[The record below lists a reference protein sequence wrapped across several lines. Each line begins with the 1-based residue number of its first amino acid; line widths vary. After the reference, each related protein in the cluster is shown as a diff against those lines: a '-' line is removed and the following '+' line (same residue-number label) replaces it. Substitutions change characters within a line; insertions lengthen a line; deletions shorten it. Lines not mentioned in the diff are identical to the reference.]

1 MFIKS
6 IVLVTLAILIR
17 GTLPRYRIDQLVSL
31 HWKLF
36 IFINIF
42 FCSQLVLLNILLGLH
57 SSVVERQTENLKV
70 RSSIL
75 FVSIMLIKPNKYLLF
90 PIIIDV
96 NTPPSEHPY
105 YSKKLQLNKKTNW
118 DLYKLFF
125 IDTSKS
131 YKFGTYRFY
140 QMFNAAYLKSV
151 YNVSL
156 AEKNINVLKTLPKK
170 LVKIFSYK
178 VQNISYK
185 QFSIKYFNE
194 VAYLFLIS
202 SWIKNVKP
210 ICKYIKKR
218 LDKVHFKR
226 HRSYFLFFFRILN
239 KYIKPNFEQ
248 LKIKGLYLVF
258 RGKLGRGGNS
268 RKKVMFYKKGEY
280 SLSNKLLAMNSYKWD
295 IWTKTGTVGCT
306 MRIFF

>member
-1 MFIKS
+1 M
-6 IVLVTLAILIR
+6 LV
-17 GTLPRYRIDQLVSL
+17 
-31 HWKLF
+31 
-36 IFINIF
+36 
-42 FCSQLVLLNILLGLH
+42 
-57 SSVVERQTENLKV
+57 
-70 RSSIL
+70 
-75 FVSIMLIKPNKYLLF
+75 KPNKYLLF
-90 PIIIDV
+90 PIISDLNLISNLDYV
-96 NTPPSEHPY
+96 YSTKLITPITDEFQPY
-105 YSKKLQLNKKTNW
+105 KI
-118 DLYKLFF
+118 FF
-125 IDTSKS
+125 IDDSKL

-140 QMFNAAYLKSV
+140 QMFNAHYLKSI

-156 AEKNINVLKTLPKK
+156 CEKNINVLKTLPKK

-202 SWIKNVKP
+202 SWVKNVKP

-218 LDKVHFKR
+218 LDNTHFKK